1 MAEQPQNQS
10 SDEIDLG
17 QLFQL
22 IGRGFNQL
30 GLGFLKLFLYL
41 KKRALIIG
49 GLAILGVVV
58 GYGLNQITEKKK
70 KIEVIVKP
78 NLDSENYLYD
88 VVAEI
93 QSNIKSKDT
102 TFFNDLGIRNMD
114 LAQFKISVN
123 PIEQDKSKKVDIDY
137 LELLEKF
144 QNNAQ
149 FSDVIRAEITKQSA
163 LNHRIE
169 FLFNDAEE
177 GQNFADKVMMYINS
191 SDYFKELIDISN
203 SNSETRLKENELLIQ
218 QIDSLIVGYTQSL
231 GKNNSVISDA
241 KLLLNNDEPLDI
253 TGLLQLKN
261 GLIRNSAQQR
271 LDLQKGKNIINVLNF
286 GKPQQVVKSF
296 FRKRLISIPMV
307 LVLLFFLWEIGAYLN
322 RKAKYLIVEKQD
334 SK

>member
-1 MAEQPQNQS
+1 MAEQQQNQS
-10 SDEIDLG
+10 NDEIDLG

-22 IGRGFNQL
+22 IGKGFNRL
-30 GLGFLKLFLYL
+30 GVGFLRLFLYL
-41 KKRALIIG
+41 KKRALILS
-49 GLAILGVVV
+49 GLVILGVAM

-102 TFFNDLGIRNMD
+102 AFFKDLGIEVVD

-169 FLFNDAEE
+169 FLFKDSQE
-177 GQNFADKVMMYINS
+177 GQDFAEKVMTYINS
-191 SDYFKELIDISN
+191 SGYFKELTRISN
-203 SNSETRLKENELLIQ
+203 QNAQTRLKENELLIQ
-218 QIDSLIVGYTQSL
+218 QVDSLIVGYTKSL
-231 GKNNSVISDA
+231 GKSNPVVSDA

-261 GLIRNSAQQR
+261 GLIQNSAQQR
-271 LDLQKGKNIINVLNF
+271 LKLQKGKSVINILNF
-286 GKPQQVVKSF
+286 GKPQEVVKSF
-296 FRKRLISIPMV
+296 FGKR
-307 LVLLFFLWEIGAYLN
+307 LVLLPVVFISLFLVFEFISFLN
-322 RKAKYLIVEKQD
+322 KRAANYV
-334 SK
+334 SKS